1 MNTPAVIELPLSTFE
16 NMMMELTWRLD
27 DCLEQA
33 RQTQKFLERYK
44 NHLTTEQF
52 PETSFSL
59 LLHVTCQHIRINHQ
73 QDVDFL

>member
-1 MNTPAVIELPLSTFE
+1 MNTPAVIELPLSMFK

-44 NHLTTEQF
+44 NYLTTEQF

-59 LLHVTCQHIRINHQ
+59 LLQVTCQHI
-73 QDVDFL
+73 

>member
-33 RQTQKFLERYK
+33 RQTQIFLERYK
-44 NHLTTEQF
+44 NHLTTERF

-59 LLHVTCQHIRINHQ
+59 LLHITCQHIQINHQ